1 MQFLVKLKD
10 FNESKDKLDDFITDV
25 ERNYTPKALFS
36 NTKEDFLDKFYNIS
50 INKADIAHV
59 NNLNDDQTRNFL
71 NNNQTL
77 IKLEQKITSK
87 FTDIDNT
94 ILNHNNLINSKE
106 SINQCDQLRIKIETL
121 ETRERVNL
129 LEHTIMP
136 VLNSNSERLNQNDI
150 N

>member
-1 MQFLVKLKD
+1 M
-10 FNESKDKLDDFITDV
+10 
-25 ERNYTPKALFS
+25 
-36 NTKEDFLDKFYNIS
+36 
-50 INKADIAHV
+50 

-87 FTDIDNT
+87 FADIDAT
-94 ILNHNNLINSKE
+94 ILSHNNLISSKE
-106 SINQCDQLRIKIETL
+106 SIEKCDKIRIKIETL

-136 VLNSNSERLNQNDI
+136 VLNSNSQRLDQNDI